1 MLFALV
7 TAPTTV
13 CIVCILRETL
23 KYYPNCIQVSLLP
36 FTPRTST
43 LPSVFLTLSRL
54 GMFYSIKCTAVTKLT
69 LL

>member
-1 MLFALV
+1 MPSALV

-13 CIVCILRETL
+13 CVVCIHRETL
-23 KYYPNCIQVSLLP
+23 EYYSNYNQVSLLP
-36 FTPRTST
+36 FTPRIST

-54 GMFYSIKCTAVTKLT
+54 GMFYPIKCTAVTKLT